1 MSRFSLLISTVIGF
15 LAAGVGVASAHPHV
29 WVSVKSELVY
39 APDGTL
45 TAIKHHWTF
54 DEMFSTFATQGLDAN
69 NDGKLSREEL
79 QSLAEVNVSSLKE
92 FGYFT
97 HVKADGKRA
106 PIIDPKDYWL
116 DFQNGSLTLNFTLP
130 LKAPVAGKVFSI
142 EVYDA
147 TYFVDFTLA
156 KDNPV
161 TLASA
166 PAACKL
172 NTFVP
177 GETKPT
183 AAQPLDESFFNS
195 LAPGANFGAQF
206 ANKILVNCP

>member
-1 MSRFSLLISTVIGF
+1 
-15 LAAGVGVASAHPHV
+15 
-29 WVSVKSELVY
+29 
-39 APDGTL
+39 
-45 TAIKHHWTF
+45 
-54 DEMFSTFATQGLDAN
+54 
-69 NDGKLSREEL
+69 
-79 QSLAEVNVSSLKE
+79 
-92 FGYFT
+92 
-97 HVKADGKRA
+97 
-106 PIIDPKDYWL
+106 
-116 DFQNGSLTLNFTLP
+116 
-130 LKAPVAGKVFSI
+130 
-142 EVYDA
+142 
-147 TYFVDFTLA
+147 LA

>member
-1 MSRFSLLISTVIGF
+1 MRRLSLLCLIASAL
-15 LAAGVGVASAHPHV
+15 LALASGSASAHPHV
-29 WVSVKSELVY
+29 WVTVKSELVY

-45 TAIKHHWTF
+45 TGIRHHWTF
-54 DEMFSTFATQGLDAN
+54 DEMFSTFATQGLDTN

-97 HVKADGKRA
+97 HVKADGKRF
-106 PIIDPKDYWL
+106 PITDPKDYWL
-116 DFQNGSLTLNFTLP
+116 DFENGALTLNFTLP
-130 LKAPVAGKVFSI
+130 LKTPAKGKTIEV

-156 KDNPV
+156 KDKPV
-161 TLASA
+161 SLASA
-166 PAACKL
+166 PAECKL
-172 NTFVP
+172 NTFAP
-177 GETKPT
+177 GEAKP
-183 AAQPLDESFFNS
+183 AGQPLDESFFNA
-195 LAPGANFGAQF
+195 LTPGSNFGAQF

>member
-1 MSRFSLLISTVIGF
+1 MCRFSFLFLTAIGF
-15 LAAGVGVASAHPHV
+15 LAAGIGAASAHPHV
-29 WVSVKSELVY
+29 WVSIKSELVY

-79 QSLAEVNVSSLKE
+79 QSLAEVNVTSLKE

-97 HVKADGKRA
+97 HVKADGKRF
-106 PIIDPKDYWL
+106 PITDPKDYWL

-130 LKAPVAGKVFSI
+130 LKTPVKGKVVEV

-156 KDNPV
+156 KESPV
-161 TLASA
+161 SLASA
-166 PAACKL
+166 PAECKL
-172 NTFVP
+172 NTFSP
-177 GETKPT
+177 GDAKPT
-183 AAQPLDESFFNS
+183 PTQPLDESFFNS
-195 LAPGANFGAQF
+195 LSPGANFGAQF